1 MSYSVD
7 VNVLLYA
14 SDQASPRYDKA
25 IKFLLK
31 RASDPELF
39 CICWSTLMSYLR
51 ISTHP
56 SIFSHPLSPEEA
68 MENMESLLNQP
79 RVRVLSED
87 DGFLTI
93 YRQVSGSFPVRGNL
107 VPDAHLAALL
117 LQHGVRKI
125 YTADSDF
132 KKFEFLEVKNPF
144 S

>member
-14 SDQASPRYDKA
+14 SDQANPRNDMA
-25 IKFLLK
+25 MQFLQN

-39 CICWSTLMSYLR
+39 CIAWSTVMAYIR

-68 MENMESLLNQP
+68 LGNVENLLDLP

-87 DGFLTI
+87 DDFLVM
-93 YRQVSGSFPVRGNL
+93 YRKVVSKFPVRGNL
-107 VPDAHLAALL
+107 VLDAHLAALL

-132 KKFEFLEVKNPF
+132 KKFEFLEVEDPF

>member
-14 SDQASPRYDKA
+14 SDQANPRNEKA
-25 IKFLLK
+25 IQFLHS
-31 RASDPELF
+31 RALDPELF
-39 CICWSTLMSYLR
+39 CIAWSTVMAYIR

-56 SIFSHPLSPEEA
+56 SIFSHPLSPDEA
-68 MENMESLLNQP
+68 LANIENLLDLP

-87 DGFLTI
+87 DDFLVM
-93 YRQVSGSFPVRGNL
+93 YREVVSNFPVRGNL

-117 LQHGVRKI
+117 LQHGVRMI

-132 KKFEFLEVKNPF
+132 KKFEFLEVENPF
-144 S
+144 A

>member
-14 SDQASPRYDKA
+14 SDQANPRYDKA
-25 IKFLLK
+25 IQFLLG

-39 CICWSTLMSYLR
+39 CVCWTTLMSYVR

-56 SIFSHPLSPEEA
+56 SIFSHPLTPEEA
-68 MENMESLLNQP
+68 LENIESLLKQP
-79 RVRVLSED
+79 RVRVLAED
-87 DGFLTI
+87 DGFLAI
-93 YRQVSGSFPVRGNL
+93 YREVSGNFPVRGNL
-107 VPDAHLAALL
+107 VPDAHVAALL
-117 LQHGVRKI
+117 LQHGVHKI

-132 KKFEFLEVKNPF
+132 KKFEFLEVRNPF

>member
-14 SDQASPRYDKA
+14 SDQANPRNDKA
-25 IKFLLK
+25 IQFLQN

-39 CICWSTLMSYLR
+39 CIAWSTVMAYIR

-68 MENMESLLNQP
+68 LGNVENLLDLP

-87 DGFLTI
+87 DDFLVM
-93 YRQVSGSFPVRGNL
+93 YRKVVSKLPVRGNL

-132 KKFEFLEVKNPF
+132 KKFEFLEVENPF

>member
-14 SDQASPRYDKA
+14 SDQANPKYDAA
-25 IKFLLK
+25 IKFLK
-31 RASDPELF
+31 ERTSDPELF
-39 CICWSTLMSYLR
+39 CIAWSTVMAYIR

-56 SIFSHPLSPEEA
+56 SIFSHPLSPEESLK
-68 MENMESLLNQP
+68 NVESLLNLP

-87 DGFLTI
+87 DGFLEM
-93 YRQVSGSFPVRGNL
+93 YRQVTGSFPVRGNL

-125 YTADSDF
+125 YTADADF
-132 KKFEFLEVKNPF
+132 SKFKFLEVKSPF

>member
-14 SDQASPRYDKA
+14 SDQAGPRYEEA
-25 IKFLLK
+25 IQFLLN

-39 CICWSTLMSYLR
+39 CICWTTLISYLR

-68 MENMESLLNQP
+68 LENIESLLNQP

-93 YRQVSGSFPVRGNL
+93 YRKVSGNFPVRGNL
-107 VPDAHLAALL
+107 VPDAHIAALM

-125 YTADSDF
+125 YTADSDL
-132 KKFEFLEVKNPF
+132 KKLDFMEVINPF

>member
-1 MSYSVD
+1 MD
-7 VNVLLYA
+7 VNLLLYA
-14 SDQASPRYDKA
+14 SDQANPRNEKA
-25 IKFLLK
+25 NQFLQN
-31 RASDPELF
+31 RALDSELF
-39 CICWSTLMSYLR
+39 CIALSTVMAYIR

-56 SIFSHPLSPEEA
+56 SIFFHPLSPEEA
-68 MENMESLLNQP
+68 LGNVENLLDLP

-87 DGFLTI
+87 DDFLVM
-93 YRQVSGSFPVRGNL
+93 YREVVSKFPVRGNL

-132 KKFEFLEVKNPF
+132 KKFEFLEVENPF

>member
-14 SDQASPRYDKA
+14 SDQAGPRYGEA
-25 IKFLLK
+25 IQFLLN

-39 CICWSTLMSYLR
+39 CICWTTLMSYIR

-68 MENMESLLNQP
+68 LENIESLLKQP

-87 DGFLTI
+87 DGFLAI
-93 YRQVSGSFPVRGNL
+93 YRKVSGNFPVRGNL
-107 VPDAHLAALL
+107 VPDAHIAALL

-132 KKFEFLEVKNPF
+132 KKFEFLEVRNPF